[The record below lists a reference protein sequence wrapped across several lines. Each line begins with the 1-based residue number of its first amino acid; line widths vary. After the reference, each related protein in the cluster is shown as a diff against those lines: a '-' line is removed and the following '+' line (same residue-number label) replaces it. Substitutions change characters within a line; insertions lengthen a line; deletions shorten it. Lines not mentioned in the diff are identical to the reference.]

1 MIFPEPTNPRL
12 TKSLGW
18 IHAELLRVRV
28 RRHYTSRELGSWNG
42 STEKRGNWKYWA
54 NWPRKNTA
62 SIFYEPS
69 QLFRHNE
76 RVYGRNYAKL
86 YAATRSPVQLGNAR
100 HGDRGKGKSV
110 CTRFSPSIREVGT
123 VETVFIDRRTHRKWL
138 GDGVPCSSYSVEL
151 ITEPWNRWKWNGPLD
166 KFVARATNL
175 SRTRIDKRSGD

>member
-1 MIFPEPTNPRL
+1 MNSTNLCPPIRIFSYDFPRANKPSFNKIPPMD
-12 TKSLGW
+12 TR
-18 IHAELLRVRV
+18 RVIRV

-100 HGDRGKGKSV
+100 YGDRGKGKSV

-151 ITEPWNRWKWNGPLD
+151 ITEPWK
-166 KFVARATNL
+166 V
-175 SRTRIDKRSGD
+175 KRPAW